1 MLTKERQQQILS
13 YLSQHNTVTVQELSA
28 RLYASSSTIR
38 RDLSELEE
46 QGILKRVHGGA
57 VLTAGSTFDTPAQLR
72 KTQQLAEKF
81 KIAELA
87 SRFLRPSSTYFFDS
101 SSTSAV
107 LASRLTEY
115 PDVKIATNGVDII
128 ANMSSSPKL
137 SILSCGGYLRSPWG
151 ELTGNIA
158 IKSIEGMYADVFFF
172 SCAGFTRE
180 QGAMEFSDENV
191 AVKRAF
197 YRNSKLQILLCDSTK
212 FGKQYFFNL
221 FTLHEIDYIVTDK
234 RPVNSA
240 LVELMGDRLIYP
252 EG

>member
-151 ELTGNIA
+151 ELTGNNA

-197 YRNSKLQILLCDSTK
+197 YRNSKLHILLCDSTK

>member
-197 YRNSKLQILLCDSTK
+197 YRNSKLHILLCDSTK

-234 RPVNSA
+234 RPANSA
-240 LVELMGDRLIYP
+240 LKELLGDRLIYP
-252 EG
+252 ED

>member
-57 VLTAGSTFDTPAQLR
+57 VLTAGSTLDKPAQLR

-197 YRNSKLQILLCDSTK
+197 YRNSKLHILLCDSTK

>member
-81 KIAELA
+81 KIAEIA

-197 YRNSKLQILLCDSTK
+197 YCNSKLHILLCDSTK

-252 EG
+252 EE

>member
-107 LASRLTEY
+107 LASHLTEY

-197 YRNSKLQILLCDSTK
+197 YRNSKLHILLCDSTK

>member
-28 RLYASSSTIR
+28 RLYASASTIR

-72 KTQQLAEKF
+72 KTQQLAEKV

-172 SCAGFTRE
+172 SCAGFTQE
-180 QGAMEFSDENV
+180 QGRWV
-191 AVKRAF
+191 QR
-197 YRNSKLQILLCDSTK
+197 
-212 FGKQYFFNL
+212 
-221 FTLHEIDYIVTDK
+221 
-234 RPVNSA
+234 
-240 LVELMGDRLIYP
+240 
-252 EG
+252 

>member
-197 YRNSKLQILLCDSTK
+197 YRNSKLHILLCDSTK
-212 FGKQYFFNL
+212 FGKQYFFTL

>member
-13 YLSQHNTVTVQELSA
+13 YLSQPNTVTVQELSA

-197 YRNSKLQILLCDSTK
+197 YRNSKLHILLCDSTK

>member
-28 RLYASSSTIR
+28 RLYASSSTVR

-137 SILSCGGYLRSPWG
+137 SILSCGGYLRSPWW
-151 ELTGNIA
+151 ELTGNVA

-197 YRNSKLQILLCDSTK
+197 YRNSKLHILLCDSTK

>member
-151 ELTGNIA
+151 ELTGTIA
-158 IKSIEGMYADVFFF
+158 IKSIEGMYADVCFF

-197 YRNSKLQILLCDSTK
+197 YRNSKLHILLCDSTK

>member
-13 YLSQHNTVTVQELSA
+13 SLSQHNTVTVQELSA

-197 YRNSKLQILLCDSTK
+197 YRNSKLHILLCDSTK

>member
-137 SILSCGGYLRSPWG
+137 SILSSGGYLRSPWG

-197 YRNSKLQILLCDSTK
+197 YRNSKLHILLCDSTK

>member
-28 RLYASSSTIR
+28 RLYASASTIR

-57 VLTAGSTFDTPAQLR
+57 VLTAGSTLDTPAQLR
-72 KTQQLAEKF
+72 KTQQLAEKV

-172 SCAGFTRE
+172 SCAGFTQE

-197 YRNSKLQILLCDSTK
+197 YRNSKLHILLCDSTK

-221 FTLHEIDYIVTDK
+221 FSLHEIDYIVTDK
-234 RPVNSA
+234 RPANSA
-240 LVELMGDRLIYP
+240 LKELLGDRLIYP
-252 EG
+252 ED